1 MKYLIII
8 GLSLLSSFLL
18 NANDR
23 DKSGKDKSEP
33 FAAYQLSATR
43 IDEEIKLDG
52 ILDEAIWQTADKAD
66 GFMLNFPNDT
76 MAPSAK
82 TEVMV
87 AYDDQN
93 LYITAVLY
101 DDRMD
106 EDFINTSLRR
116 DYDFGQNDLFVVYID
131 PFNDATNGFTFNV
144 TPYNVQREGLVFNG
158 QRVDSDWDN
167 IWYSE
172 TKIYDDRWVV
182 EMSVPFKTFRFKDGA
197 DFWKVNFGR
206 NDLKRNERSSWIP
219 VPINFWI
226 SSLNFTGSMNF
237 DQPLKKNGPNMTVIP
252 YVAGNAARDYENG
265 VPTKVNG
272 AIGFD
277 AKIGVTSSLNLD
289 LTVNPDFSQVEVDQ
303 QQTNLNRFEL
313 FFPERRQ
320 FFLENRDLFAE
331 FGFSRANPFF
341 SRRIGIAKDTADNT
355 VSNRILAGARLSGK
369 INQNWRVGLLNMQT
383 EQDEAIG
390 IPGQNFTVATVQR
403 QVFGRSNIGFIFV
416 NRETTSDASF
426 ENVDDEDELSAYN
439 RVAGLDF
446 NLASNDNKWRG
457 KAFYHQSFSPENQ
470 AEEASHGSFLSYSSR
485 NLTVRGGHQYIGEN
499 FNAEVG
505 FVPRKDIWRTNPE
518 IEYRFYTRGTRL
530 ISHGPGVEFEWIT
543 DRDFNLTDQRQRLR
557 YSFQFANTSQLSF
570 IGFNEYVLLRDSF
583 DPTNSDGL
591 ELEEGEDFDYI
602 RYGVSYDSDR
612 RSLISYSL
620 DVFNGGFFNG
630 DRFFLRGELRY
641 RFQPFGSISANF
653 QYNKVT
659 LPAPYNSADLYLVG
673 PRLEISFTDKIFWS
687 TFIQYNNQIDNIN
700 LNTRL
705 QYRFKPVSDFFIV
718 YTDNYLP
725 ETLGSKNRALVLK
738 LSYWLN
744 I

>member
-1 MKYLIII
+1 MSIVKYLIII
-8 GLSLLSSFLL
+8 ALSLFGISLL
-18 NANDR
+18 KAND
-23 DKSGKDKSEP
+23 KDKAGP
-33 FAAYQLSATR
+33 FAAYQLRVSQTE
-43 IDEEIKLDG
+43 EEIKLDG
-52 ILDEAIWQTADKAD
+52 ILDESIWSTAERAD
-66 GFMLNFPNDT
+66 DFMLNFPNDT
-76 MAPSAK
+76 MPASAK

-87 AYDDQN
+87 TYDKQN
-93 LYITAVLY
+93 LYIAAILH
-101 DDRMD
+101 DDQI
-106 EDFINTSLRR
+106 EEGFINSSLRR
-116 DYDFGQNDLFVVYID
+116 DFDFGQNDLFVVYID
-131 PFNDATNGFTFNV
+131 PFNDATNGITFNI

-158 QRVDSDWDN
+158 RRVDDDWDN
-167 IWYSE
+167 VWYSA

-182 EMSVPFKTFRFKDGA
+182 EMSVPFKTFRFKDGM

-206 NDLKRNERSSWIP
+206 NDLKRNERSTWIP
-219 VPINFWI
+219 VPINFQI
-226 SSLNFTGSMNF
+226 SSLNFTGTMNF
-237 DQPLKKNGPNMTVIP
+237 DEPLKKNGPNLTVIP
-252 YVAGNAARDYENG
+252 YAAGDVTRDYENN
-265 VPTKVNG
+265 VPTAVNG
-272 AIGFD
+272 AVGFD

-341 SRRIGIAKDTADNT
+341 SRRIGIAQDTAGNT
-355 VSNRILAGARLSGK
+355 VSNRIIGGARLSGK

-390 IPGQNFTVATVQR
+390 IPSQNFTVATVQR
-403 QVFGRSNIGFIFV
+403 QVFKRSNIGFIFV
-416 NRETTSDASF
+416 NRETTSGTTF
-426 ENVDDEDELSAYN
+426 ENVDEEDELSEYN

-446 NLASNDNKWRG
+446 NLSSNDNKWRG

-485 NLTVRGGHQYIGEN
+485 NLRIEGGHQYIGEN

-518 IEYRFYTRGTRL
+518 IEYSFYPKSEKL
-530 ISHGPGVEFEWIT
+530 VSHGPSVSFEWIT
-543 DRDFNLTDQRQRLR
+543 DRDFNLTDQRQRMR
-557 YSFQFANTSQLSF
+557 YNFRFANTAQLSF
-570 IGFNEYVLLRDSF
+570 TAFNEYVLLRDSF
-583 DPTNSDGL
+583 DPTNSDGI
-591 ELEEGEDFDYI
+591 ELAEGDDFEYV
-602 RYGVSYDSDR
+602 RYGMSFDSDR
-612 RSLISYSL
+612 RKLLSYSL

-630 DRFFLRGELRY
+630 ERFFLRGELRY

-659 LPAPYNSADLYLVG
+659 LPAPYSSADLYLVG
-673 PRLEISFTDKIFWS
+673 PRLEVSFTDKLFWS

-700 LNTRL
+700 INTRL